1 MKLGF
6 LGERA
11 SLDQTRLS
19 NRRNFHCTFY
29 RHVPKRCERE
39 LTRCQEITLQTYWL
53 IRHLWDFQTRQQL
66 ARVCRETPMP
76 RSQTQVSVQQQ
87 DRSFNQSL
95 VNAQC
100 TKSNLKQQGACQLRS
115 IARSIPRLALH
126 GLLNYTCLVSDSGV
140 ELFGLI
146 VCKPRPVLTFPA
158 VKSRSP
164 SSCTAQNT
172 KQLKYATVFQLHE
185 ILHVCVFRL

>member
-100 TKSNLKQQGACQLRS
+100 TKSNLNSKAPANCDQ
-115 IARSIPRLALH
+115 LH
-126 GLLNYTCLVSDSGV
+126 GVFHGRHFTGCSICRVRAPIQESNFLPSTAANPGSLSLL
-140 ELFGLI
+140 
-146 VCKPRPVLTFPA
+146 
-158 VKSRSP
+158 P
-164 SSCTAQNT
+164 S
-172 KQLKYATVFQLHE
+172 
-185 ILHVCVFRL
+185 

>member
-66 ARVCRETPMP
+66 AREFRETPMP
-76 RSQTQVSVQQQ
+76 RYQTQVSVQLR

-100 TKSNLKQQGACQLRS
+100 TKSNLNSKAPANWKP
-115 IARSIPRLALH
+115 IARHMTRFSLPMPLKWSSSSP
-126 GLLNYTCLVSDSGV
+126 NVGV
-140 ELFGLI
+140 ELFAVNGY
-146 VCKPRPVLTFPA
+146 KPRPTLTLTFPL
-158 VKSRSP
+158 VKS
-164 SSCTAQNT
+164 
-172 KQLKYATVFQLHE
+172 
-185 ILHVCVFRL
+185 